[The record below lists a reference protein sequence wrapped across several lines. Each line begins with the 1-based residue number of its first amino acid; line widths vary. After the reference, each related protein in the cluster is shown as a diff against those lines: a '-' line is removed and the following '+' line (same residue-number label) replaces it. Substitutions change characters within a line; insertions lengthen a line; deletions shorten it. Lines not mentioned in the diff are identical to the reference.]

1 MKIYISG
8 PVTGIKDDNEPA
20 FKNAEIALKK
30 MGHKP
35 VNPVQL
41 CKDAGLTE
49 WHACMNIVCIPALK
63 DCDIMVLLDGWE
75 NSKGANVEIDEA
87 RLNNIPVIKL
97 EKLNELI

>member
-20 FKNAEIALKK
+20 FKAKELELLKK
-30 MGHKP
+30 GHTP

-49 WHACMNIVCIPALK
+49 WHACMNQICIPELIK
-63 DCDIMVLLDGWE
+63 CDAMILLEGWE

-87 RLNNIPVIKL
+87 RLHEIPIITLKD
-97 EKLNELI
+97 